1 MRKKEIII
9 SIICFTVGF
18 VISFLLINTGKQY
31 SREAYVKVTT
41 EEKVVL
47 DDTWGH
53 EWTWVIE
60 EKEKEEIK
68 ALKKGEKVILTF
80 DTKGTYDFVDDD
92 VLIKIKKN

>member
-1 MRKKEIII
+1 MRKKEITIFII
-9 SIICFTVGF
+9 FFTVGF

-47 DDTWGH
+47 NDAWGH
-53 EWTWVIE
+53 EWTWAIE
-60 EKEKEEIK
+60 EEKEEIK
-68 ALKKGEKVILTF
+68 ALTKGEKVILTF

-92 VLIKIKKN
+92 VLIKIKKD